1 MLNQHPSSTSHS
13 TVWQLLDGWF
23 WEWLLYLYENVTHP
37 LKENFWGL
45 LFVTNNLLLLMEI
58 VWDLMVGDWDAMFWG
73 SLFLLID
80 TQNKYCNYDGND
92 NGNGNGNDN
101 SNGNG
106 NSDSMSL
113 GISYPKQYLPS
124 MDLSFSS
131 PPKKLIRE
139 VDTQTHQFLLH
150 QLLRRVMINIEI
162 LTSVDRSKQS
172 KSIYW
177 SRLAKKK
184 RVLNQWPDHPT

>member
-1 MLNQHPSSTSHS
+1 
-13 TVWQLLDGWF
+13 
-23 WEWLLYLYENVTHP
+23 
-37 LKENFWGL
+37 
-45 LFVTNNLLLLMEI
+45 
-58 VWDLMVGDWDAMFWG
+58 MFWG

-172 KSIYW
+172 KSIY
-177 SRLAKKK
+177 
-184 RVLNQWPDHPT
+184 